1 MNQTELNADTLFAF
15 QMALKGHKKFEY
27 QHEGIWLRT
36 FDVSSI
42 APHRIYH
49 DIPEGWTH
57 HDGEDWK
64 GDKDA
69 VIEEVMYCN
78 GKIPE
83 DKNQPARFW
92 TDEEFNSFTD
102 SNHDYRIYAYKLA
115 AKSPAIP
122 EGFTAW
128 NVGECPVD
136 VDAKVEVIMKSGRR
150 YTGAAGGCIWKRP
163 ELPEQTASYRVI
175 EKKVIPWDFATAP
188 LYGKAKRKDSGEL
201 FAFECFPMEVV
212 VAQGHRD
219 YRSISYVLF
228 AEKYLQLDGSVCGK
242 EVEQ

>member
-15 QMALKGHKKFEY
+15 QMALKGHKQFEW
-27 QHEGIWLRT
+27 QTPDGHWNKT
-36 FDVSSI
+36 VNVSNSF
-42 APHRIYH
+42 PHRIYH
-49 DIPEGWTH
+49 DIPDGWTR

-69 VIEEVMYCN
+69 KFEYIMFCDGVRMTS
-78 GKIPE
+78 PE
-83 DKNQPARFW
+83 KAFWFSAENRFACSP
-92 TDEEFNSFTD
+92 E
-102 SNHDYRIYAYKLA
+102 HRIYAYKLA

-122 EGFTAW
+122 
-128 NVGECPVD
+128 
-136 VDAKVEVIMKSGRR
+136 
-150 YTGAAGGCIWKRP
+150 
-163 ELPEQTASYRVI
+163 VI
-175 EKKVIPWDFATAP
+175 EKKVIPWEFATAP